1 MHSRMVALSSLVLA
15 VLLGATLAAQLPSMD
30 PATEQAIRS
39 YPLDRGNTDVILK
52 TLKEVSAAVMKDP
65 DWMTKIQARMKLTL
79 EQQCAAME
87 ADTAT
92 GPILRAN
99 RISAKNYS
107 YGLLALRAAALADA
121 GMGVAK
127 LANPANVA
135 FLKANPSIV
144 ERLNAIDMGK

>member
-1 MHSRMVALSSLVLA
+1 MHRRLAKWSGLLLA
-15 VLLGATLAAQLPSMD
+15 VCVVATPSAQLPSMD
-30 PATEQAIRS
+30 PATDQAIRS
-39 YPLDRGNTDVILK
+39 YRLDRGNTEVILK

-65 DWMTKIQARMKLTL
+65 DWMTKIQSRMKLTL
-79 EQQCAAME
+79 EQQCTAME
-87 ADTAT
+87 ADPAT
-92 GPILRAN
+92 GAILRAN
-99 RISAKNYS
+99 RISAKDYW

-144 ERLNAIDMGK
+144 ERLNAIDMGR

>member
-87 ADTAT
+87 ADPAT